1 MTTTNSTRRGF
12 LRTGAAG
19 LALGVAAPTYLRAQS
34 APLRIGHL
42 TPTTGF
48 LGPLGEYAQMGIK
61 LAVQHINDTGGAGG
75 RQVELVMEDSVN
87 PQTASTKAE
96 RMFERDR
103 VDMIIGEIS
112 SASCLTISQ
121 VAARYKKCFV
131 NTGGNSDSL
140 RGKDCNRYMFHVET
154 QNSMYVN
161 AEGEFFDKKGLV
173 DGKNWYTMSADY
185 AFGHDLLAA
194 AKAFLEAN
202 GGNLVGDELV
212 PTDATDFSSY
222 LLKIR
227 QAEPD
232 VVALNLAGTQIT
244 NFFKQYGEF
253 GLDFTL
259 GGFGFDTVSAWAA
272 GAQNFRGTWP
282 NVWNHRVENDASQ
295 AFVRAFVE
303 AYGKPPENQAWGD
316 YNAGLIMARAVAEA
330 GDAGGN
336 ALVDYL
342 ESPDAQFD
350 LMKTRKGYFRPSDH
364 QLIQEVYAI
373 TALPADEVQNEWDI
387 FTTSDP
393 LPGPDRPLE
402 TLAHS
407 VTGGT
412 CTF

>member
-1 MTTTNSTRRGF
+1 MTTTNKTRREF
-12 LRTGAAG
+12 LLTGAAG
-19 LALGVAAPTYLRAQS
+19 LALTVAAPAYLRAQS
-34 APLRIGHL
+34 APLKIGHL

-48 LGPLGEYAQMGIK
+48 LGPLGEYAQMGIQ
-61 LAVQHINDTGGAGG
+61 LAVEHINANGGAGG
-75 RQVELVMEDSVN
+75 RQVELIMEDSVN

-96 RMFERDR
+96 RMFERDQ

-161 AEGEFFDKKGLV
+161 AEGQFFKGEGLV
-173 DGKNWYTMSADY
+173 DGKNWFTMTADY

-194 AKAFLEAN
+194 AKAFLDAN

-227 QAEPD
+227 QAAPD

-244 NFFKQYGEF
+244 NFFKQYSEF

-282 NVWNHRVENDASQ
+282 NVWNHLVPNDPSQ
-295 AFVRAFVE
+295 AFVKAFSD

-316 YNAGLIMARAVAEA
+316 YNAGLIMAQAVAAA
-330 GDAGGN
+330 GDASGD

-342 ESPDAQFD
+342 ESSEAKFD
-350 LMKTRKGYFRPSDH
+350 LMKNRKGYFRPEDH
-364 QLIQEVYAI
+364 QLIQEIYAI
-373 TALPADEVQNEWDI
+373 TALPADEVKNEWDI
-387 FTTSDP
+387 FTTSEP
-393 LPGPDRPLE
+393 LPGADEPLE
-402 TLAHS
+402 TLAQS

-412 CTF
+412 CSL

>member
-1 MTTTNSTRRGF
+1 MTTTNTTRRSF

-19 LALGVAAPTYLRAQS
+19 LALTVAAPAYLRAQS
-34 APLRIGHL
+34 APLKIGHL

-61 LAVQHINDTGGAGG
+61 LAVEHINANGGAGG
-75 RQVELVMEDSVN
+75 RQVELIMEDSVN

-96 RMFERDR
+96 RMFERDQ

-140 RGKDCNRYMFHVET
+140 RGQDCNRYMFHVET

-161 AEGEFFDKKGLV
+161 AEGQFFKGEGMV
-173 DGKNWYTMSADY
+173 DGKKWFTMTADY
-185 AFGHDLLAA
+185 AFGHDLLSA
-194 AKAFLEAN
+194 AKAFLGSN

-227 QAEPD
+227 QAQPD

-244 NFFKQYGEF
+244 NFLKQYGEF

-282 NVWNHRVENDASQ
+282 NVWNHLVPNDASQ
-295 AFVRAFVE
+295 AFVKSFTD

-316 YNAGLIMARAVAEA
+316 YNAGLIMAQAVAAAGEA
-330 GDAGGN
+330 SGDAL
-336 ALVDYL
+336 ADYL
-342 ESPDAQFD
+342 ESSEAQFD
-350 LMKTRKGYFRPSDH
+350 LMKNRKGYFRPSDH
-364 QLIQEVYAI
+364 QLIQEIYAI
-373 TALPADEVQNEWDI
+373 TALPANEVQNEWDI
-387 FTTSDP
+387 FTTSEP
-393 LPGPDRPLE
+393 LPGAAEPLE
-402 TLAHS
+402 TLAQS

-412 CTF
+412 CSL

>member
-1 MTTTNSTRRGF
+1 MTTTDRTRREF
-12 LRTGAAG
+12 LLTGAAG
-19 LALGVAAPTYLRAQS
+19 LALTVAAPAYLRAQS
-34 APLRIGHL
+34 APLKIGHL

-48 LGPLGEYAQMGIK
+48 LGPLGEYAQMGIQ
-61 LAVQHINDTGGAGG
+61 LAVEHINANGGAGG
-75 RQVELVMEDSVN
+75 RQVELIMEDSVN

-96 RMFERDR
+96 RMFERDQ

-161 AEGEFFDKKGLV
+161 AEGQFFKGEGLV
-173 DGKNWYTMSADY
+173 DGKNWFTMTADY

-194 AKAFLEAN
+194 AKAFLDAN

-227 QAEPD
+227 QAAPD

-244 NFFKQYGEF
+244 NFFKQYSEF

-282 NVWNHRVENDASQ
+282 NVWNHLVPNDPSQ
-295 AFVRAFVE
+295 AFVKAFSD

-316 YNAGLIMARAVAEA
+316 YNAGLIMAQAVAAA
-330 GDAGGN
+330 GDASGD

-342 ESPDAQFD
+342 ESSEAQFD
-350 LMKTRKGYFRPSDH
+350 LMKNRKGYFRPEDH
-364 QLIQEVYAI
+364 QLIQEIYAI
-373 TALPADEVQNEWDI
+373 TALPADEAKNEWDI
-387 FTTSDP
+387 FTTSEP
-393 LPGPDRPLE
+393 LPGAGEPLE
-402 TLAHS
+402 TLAQS

-412 CTF
+412 CSL

>member
-1 MTTTNSTRRGF
+1 MTIRNTTRRGF
-12 LRTGAAG
+12 LKTGAAG
-19 LALGVAAPTYLRAQS
+19 LALGIAAPAYLRAQG
-34 APLRIGHL
+34 APLKIGHL

-61 LAVQHINDTGGAGG
+61 LAVQHINANGGAGG
-75 RQVELVMEDSVN
+75 REVELVMEDSVN

-96 RMFERDR
+96 RMFERDK

-121 VAARYKKCFV
+121 VAARYGKCFV

-140 RGKDCNRYMFHVET
+140 RGQDCNRYMFHVET

-161 AEGEFFDKKGLV
+161 AEGAYFKGRELV
-173 DGKNWYTMSADY
+173 DGKKWYTMTADY

-194 AKAFLEAN
+194 AKAFLDTN
-202 GGNLVGDELV
+202 GGVIAGEDLV

-282 NVWNHRVENDASQ
+282 NVWNHLVPNDASQ
-295 AFVRAFVE
+295 AFVKSFTD

-316 YNAGLIMARAVAEA
+316 YNAGLIMAKAVAEA
-330 GDAGGN
+330 GDASGDS
-336 ALVDYL
+336 LVAYL
-342 ESPDAQFD
+342 ESPEAQFD
-350 LMKTRKGYFRPSDH
+350 LMKNRKGYFRPTDH
-364 QLIQEVYAI
+364 QLIQEIYAI
-373 TALPADEVQNEWDI
+373 TALPANEVKNEYDI
-387 FTTSDP
+387 FTTSEP
-393 LPGPDRPLE
+393 LPGADELLE
-402 TLAHS
+402 ALATS

-412 CTF
+412 CTL

>member
-1 MTTTNSTRRGF
+1 MTTTNKTRREF
-12 LRTGAAG
+12 LLTGAAG
-19 LALGVAAPTYLRAQS
+19 LALTVAAPAYLRAQS
-34 APLRIGHL
+34 APLKIGHL

-48 LGPLGEYAQMGIK
+48 LGPLGEYAQMGIQ
-61 LAVQHINDTGGAGG
+61 LAVEHINANGGAGG
-75 RQVELVMEDSVN
+75 RQVELIMEDSVN

-96 RMFERDR
+96 RMFERDQ

-161 AEGEFFDKKGLV
+161 AEGQFFKGEGLV
-173 DGKNWYTMSADY
+173 DGKNWFTMTADY

-194 AKAFLEAN
+194 AKAFLDAN

-227 QAEPD
+227 QAAPD

-244 NFFKQYGEF
+244 NFFKQYSEF

-282 NVWNHRVENDASQ
+282 NVWNHLVPNDPSQ
-295 AFVRAFVE
+295 AFVKAFSD

-316 YNAGLIMARAVAEA
+316 YNAGLIMAQAVAAA
-330 GDAGGN
+330 GDASGD

-342 ESPDAQFD
+342 ENSEAKFD
-350 LMKTRKGYFRPSDH
+350 LMKNRKGYFRPEDH
-364 QLIQEVYAI
+364 QLIQEIYAI
-373 TALPADEVQNEWDI
+373 TALPADEVKNEWDI
-387 FTTSDP
+387 FTTSEP
-393 LPGPDRPLE
+393 LPGADEPLE
-402 TLAHS
+402 TLAQS

-412 CTF
+412 CSL

>member
-1 MTTTNSTRRGF
+1 MTIRNTTRRGF
-12 LRTGAAG
+12 LKTGAAG
-19 LALGVAAPTYLRAQS
+19 LALGIAAPAYLRAQG
-34 APLRIGHL
+34 APLKIGHL

-61 LAVQHINDTGGAGG
+61 LAVQHINANGGAGG
-75 RQVELVMEDSVN
+75 REVELVMEDSVN

-96 RMFERDR
+96 RMFERDK

-121 VAARYKKCFV
+121 VAARYGKCFV

-140 RGKDCNRYMFHVET
+140 RGQDCNRYMFHVET

-161 AEGEFFDKKGLV
+161 AEGAYFKGRELV
-173 DGKNWYTMSADY
+173 DGKKWYTMTADY

-194 AKAFLEAN
+194 AKAFLDTN
-202 GGNLVGDELV
+202 GGVIAGEDLV

-282 NVWNHRVENDASQ
+282 NVWNHLVPNDASQ
-295 AFVRAFVE
+295 AFVKSFTD

-316 YNAGLIMARAVAEA
+316 YNAGLIMAKAVAEA
-330 GDAGGN
+330 GDASGDSLRG
-336 ALVDYL
+336 L
-342 ESPDAQFD
+342 S
-350 LMKTRKGYFRPSDH
+350 RKP
-364 QLIQEVYAI
+364 
-373 TALPADEVQNEWDI
+373 
-387 FTTSDP
+387 
-393 LPGPDRPLE
+393 
-402 TLAHS
+402 
-407 VTGGT
+407 GGT
-412 CTF
+412 V

>member
-1 MTTTNSTRRGF
+1 MTTENTTRRGF

-19 LALGVAAPTYLRAQS
+19 VALGVAAPAYLRAQA
-34 APLRIGHL
+34 APLKIGHL

-61 LAVQHINDTGGAGG
+61 LAVEHVNANGGAGG
-75 RQVELVMEDSVN
+75 RQIELIMEDSVN

-96 RMFERDR
+96 RMFERDQ
-103 VDMIIGEIS
+103 VEMIIGEIS

-121 VAARYKKCFV
+121 VAARYGKCFI

-140 RGKDCNRYMFHVET
+140 RGQDCNRYMFHVET

-161 AEGEFFDKKGLV
+161 AEGEFFRSQDMV
-173 DGKNWYTMSADY
+173 DGKNWYTMTADY
-185 AFGHDLLAA
+185 AFGHDLLSA
-194 AKAFLEAN
+194 AKAFLDAN
-202 GGNLVGDELV
+202 GGVLVGDDLV

-227 QAEPD
+227 QAQPD

-244 NFFKQYGEF
+244 NFLKQYGEF

-272 GAQNFRGTWP
+272 GAQNFSGTWP
-282 NVWNHRVENDASQ
+282 NVWNHLVPNDASQ
-295 AFVRAFVE
+295 AFVQAFTD

-330 GDAGGN
+330 GDAGGDT
-336 ALVDYL
+336 LVAYL
-342 ESPDAQFD
+342 ESDEAQFD
-350 LMKTRKGYFRPSDH
+350 LMKNRKGYFRPSDH
-364 QLIQEVYAI
+364 QLIQEIYAI
-373 TALPADEVQNEWDI
+373 TALPAGEAQNQWDI
-387 FTTSDP
+387 FTTSEP
-393 LPGPDRPLE
+393 LPGADQPLE
-402 TLAHS
+402 TLAQS

-412 CTF
+412 CTL